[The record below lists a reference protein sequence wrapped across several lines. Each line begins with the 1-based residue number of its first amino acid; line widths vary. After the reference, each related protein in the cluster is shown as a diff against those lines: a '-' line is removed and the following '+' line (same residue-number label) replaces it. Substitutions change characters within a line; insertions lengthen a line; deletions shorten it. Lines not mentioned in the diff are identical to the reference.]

1 MTQSRGSLLELL
13 DFRNRRALVLL
24 AAAVGLILAGA
35 AVYGAGMPVWGG
47 SLIFLGTLAVP
58 VGLKWWDDFRRLGV
72 AAFVLSALLM
82 LQGLHFLEH
91 ATQMVQYYLLD
102 RPPALSQGFISSLN
116 IEWVHFIW
124 NTVVWV
130 LTVYLLRRGMAGGW
144 GWALLLWM
152 TGHTLEHA
160 YLLARYL
167 QLTQELAALGLPGFG
182 VSQALPGILGRDG
195 WLAESSICGQIPGL
209 TTAPRVTIHFF
220 WNLGETA
227 LLLFAAHFNLSR
239 LVQARG

>member
-1 MTQSRGSLLELL
+1 MTHSREGLLELL
-13 DFRNRRALVLL
+13 DFRNRRALALL

-72 AAFVLSALLM
+72 AAFALSALLM
-82 LQGLHFLEH
+82 LQGLHFVEH

-124 NTVVWV
+124 NLAVWV

-144 GWALLLWM
+144 GWALLLWT

-167 QLTQELAALGLPGFG
+167 QVMQELVALGLPGFG

-195 WLAESSICGQIPGL
+195 WLAESNICGQIPGL

-239 LVQARG
+239 LIQARG